1 MKNKFLTITA
11 IICSVFVCFSLDPV
25 FSQSADKIINLHTDG
40 AYIVG
45 LDERPI
51 ELKVSNE
58 KVIRAEVV
66 TNLYSPE
73 SQIVI
78 KSLEE
83 GISYITFKT
92 KSKPHSIKVL
102 VDNNSPVDKDLTE
115 IDKVREPKNN

>member
-1 MKNKFLTITA
+1 MKKRFLIYTA
-11 IICSVFVCFSLDPV
+11 IILIVICTCLCPAFCQNAERV
-25 FSQSADKIINLHTDG
+25 INLHTDG
-40 AYIVG
+40 AYMIG
-45 LDERPI
+45 LSERPI

-58 KVIRAEVV
+58 NVLRAEVV

-78 KSLEE
+78 KSIEE

-92 KSKPHSIKVL
+92 KSKQHSIKVL

>member
-1 MKNKFLTITA
+1 MKKIFLTITA
-11 IICSVFVCFSLDPV
+11 IIFSLFICFSHCPALCQNIDRV
-25 FSQSADKIINLHTDG
+25 INLHTDC
-40 AYIVG
+40 AYMLGIN
-45 LDERPI
+45 ERPI

-66 TNLYSPE
+66 TDLYSPE

-102 VDNNSPVDKDLTE
+102 VDNKSPADKDLTE
-115 IDKVREPKNN
+115 IDKVKEP

>member
-1 MKNKFLTITA
+1 MKKSFLIHTA
-11 IICSVFVCFSLDPV
+11 IILAVICTCLCPAFGQNAEKV
-25 FSQSADKIINLHTDG
+25 INLHTDG
-40 AYIVG
+40 AYMIG
-45 LDERPI
+45 LSERPI

-58 KVIRAEVV
+58 NVLRAEVV

-83 GISYITFKT
+83 GISYITYKT
-92 KSKPHSIKVL
+92 KSKMHSIKVL
-102 VDNNSPVDKDLTE
+102 VDDNAPVDKDLTE